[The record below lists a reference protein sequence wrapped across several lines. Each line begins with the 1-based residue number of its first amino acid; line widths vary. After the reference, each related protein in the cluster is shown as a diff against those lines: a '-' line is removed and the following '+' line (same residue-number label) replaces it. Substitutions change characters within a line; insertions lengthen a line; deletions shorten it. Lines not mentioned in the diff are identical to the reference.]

1 MGACIIPC
9 MDKKIYKNVLTY
21 LIGLAVGTLSGN
33 ALLSLIPEV
42 SVDWSPVFI
51 KDRDRLRAY
60 HSRDFIGFHW
70 ISLECRGR
78 AV

>member
-9 MDKKIYKNVLTY
+9 LNKKMYKMVLNY

-42 SVDWSPVFI
+42 STH
-51 KDRDRLRAY
+51 R
-60 HSRDFIGFHW
+60 
-70 ISLECRGR
+70 
-78 AV
+78 